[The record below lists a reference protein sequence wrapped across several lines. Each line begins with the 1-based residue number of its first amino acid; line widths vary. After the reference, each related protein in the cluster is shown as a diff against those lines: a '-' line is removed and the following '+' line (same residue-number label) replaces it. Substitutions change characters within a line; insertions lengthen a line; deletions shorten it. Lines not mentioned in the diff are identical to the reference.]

1 MTVARRP
8 LFFCITLLLTAAAA
22 HAQSCQAYLFPYVVG
37 NVTLATVKT
46 PREPILRDEEGCPG
60 KGASCASSAYL
71 VQGDRV
77 LVAHAQSGYRCVAF
91 FNGRRQTTG
100 WVRQDALDPAAH
112 AAANAA
118 WTGTWTGTWTRQSGE
133 AQIAIRKQGGE
144 LYATATATLAVSGDN
159 VRTGGAE
166 GRLTVQGSIGSF
178 GEAGDRSTV
187 CRVHVRLLEDLLL
200 ADDGATD
207 DSNSSC
213 GGMGVSLNGIYRRAA
228 K

>member
-8 LFFCITLLLTAAAA
+8 LFFYITLFFAAAA
-22 HAQSCQAYLFPYVVG
+22 VHAQNCQTYLFPYVVG
-37 NVTLATVKT
+37 DVTLATVKT

-60 KGASCASSAYL
+60 KGVSCASSAYL
-71 VQGDRV
+71 IRGDRV
-77 LVAHAQSGYRCVAF
+77 LVAHAQSGYRCIAF

-100 WVRQDALDPAAH
+100 WVRQETLDPAPV
-112 AAANAA
+112 AANAA
-118 WTGTWTGTWTRQSGE
+118 WAGTWTRQSGE
-133 AQIAIRKQGGE
+133 AQIVIRKQGSE
-144 LYATATATLAVSGDN
+144 LYATATATLAVSRDN

-166 GRLTVQGSIGSF
+166 GRLKVQGRNASF

-187 CRVHVRLLEDLLL
+187 CRVHVRLLEDVLL

-213 GGMGVSLNGIYRRAA
+213 GGMGVSLNGIYRRTS

>member
-1 MTVARRP
+1 MIVARRP
-8 LFFCITLLLTAAAA
+8 FFFCVTLFFTAATA

-37 NVTLATVKT
+37 DVTLATVKT

-60 KGASCASSAYL
+60 KGISCASYAYL

-77 LVAHAQSGYRCVAF
+77 MVAHAQSGYRCVAF

-100 WVRQDALDPAAH
+100 WVRQEALDPAAP
-112 AAANAA
+112 APANAA
-118 WTGTWTGTWTRQSGE
+118 WIGNWARQSGK
-133 AQIAIRKQGGE
+133 AQIVIRKQGSD
-144 LYATATATLAVSGDN
+144 LYATATATLAVSRDN

-166 GRLTVQGSIGSF
+166 GRLTVQGSNASF

-187 CRVHVRLLEDLLL
+187 CRVHARLLEDLLL

>member
-1 MTVARRP
+1 MIVARRP
-8 LFFCITLLLTAAAA
+8 FFFCVTLFFTAATA

-37 NVTLATVKT
+37 DVTLAIVKT

-60 KGASCASSAYL
+60 KNASCASSAYL

-77 LVAHAQSGYRCVAF
+77 LVAHGQSGYRCIAF

-100 WVRQDALDPAAH
+100 WVRREALDPAAPIP
-112 AAANAA
+112 ANAA
-118 WTGTWTGTWTRQSGE
+118 WVGTWTRQSGE
-133 AQIAIRKQGGE
+133 AGILIRKQGSE
-144 LYATATATLAVSGDN
+144 LYATATATLAVSPDN

-166 GRLTVQGSIGSF
+166 GRLTVQGSNASF

-187 CRVHVRLLEDLLL
+187 CRVHVRLMKDLLL

-213 GGMGVSLNGIYRRAA
+213 GGMGVSLNGIYRRTA